1 MSSSVSGGR
10 EGSLGAPTRHPID
23 WKNPSFYDE
32 AALHKELE
40 RVFDICH
47 GCRRCFSL
55 CNSFPTLFDA
65 IDASST
71 GELDGVDKKVY
82 WEVVD
87 HCYLC
92 DMCFMTKCPYV
103 PPHPWNIDFPH
114 LMLRAKAVHSKKE
127 GIGFRNKLLASTDAV
142 GAIAGIPV
150 VVEVVNAVNAS
161 SVGRKLLDVTLGVH
175 PEAPIPKYHSNTARK
190 RLKSLVGTTAE
201 AASRGPATSTSA
213 AGAADER
220 TSGAGANGALETG
233 AAEANG
239 AGNGNGVAG
248 ATGASD
254 TSGSAVTEGGE
265 ASGSVAAAPKRAPMS
280 ARAAVLAEMAAL
292 EAEAGDNPAM
302 SAAPKPAAPA
312 VAPRKETAAEKL
324 ARLEAAAAAM
334 EAPAPAE
341 KVPTPAKEPVSA
353 PVASGRAT
361 TGRVAVFTTCY
372 GNRNEP
378 DLDVDLVKI
387 FQHNDIDVR
396 LVAKEECC
404 GMPKLELGDL
414 ESVARHKEANIPQLM
429 KVINDGYDLVAPIP
443 SCVLMFKQ
451 ELPLMFPED
460 ADVKKVQSRIFD
472 PFEYLMLRHKAG
484 LLKTDFKQSLGKVSY
499 HVPCHLRVQ
508 NIGLKTRDVL
518 KLVPDTTVDVIERCS
533 GHNGT
538 YAVKKEFRA
547 ASVKIGRPVMT
558 RVETAQPAYYTSDCP
573 MAGHQIE
580 SGMKDAKEPTH
591 PLKLLRIAY
600 GL

>member
-1 MSSSVSGGR
+1 MSSSVTGGR
-10 EGSLGAPTRHPID
+10 EGSLDAPTRHPID
-23 WKNPSFYDE
+23 WKNPAFYDE
-32 AALHKELE
+32 AALEKELT

-65 IDASST
+65 VDGSST
-71 GELDGVDKKVY
+71 GEVDGVPKTVF

-103 PPHPWNIDFPH
+103 PPHSWNVDFPH
-114 LMLRAKAVHSKKE
+114 LMLRAKAVHAKKE
-127 GIGFRNKLLASTDAV
+127 GLSLRNKVLASTDTV

-150 VVEVVNAVNAS
+150 VVELVNAVNAS
-161 SVGRKLLDVTLGVH
+161 ALGRKLLDKTLGVH
-175 PEAPIPKYHSNTARK
+175 PEAPIPKYHANTARK
-190 RLKSLVGTTAE
+190 RLKSLVGTTAD
-201 AASRGPATSTSA
+201 AASNGAALRRGASSA
-213 AGAADER
+213 AGAAP
-220 TSGAGANGALETG
+220 AI
-233 AAEANG
+233 
-239 AGNGNGVAG
+239 GVA
-248 ATGASD
+248 
-254 TSGSAVTEGGE
+254 SAP
-265 ASGSVAAAPKRAPMS
+265 AP
-280 ARAAVLAEMAAL
+280 
-292 EAEAGDNPAM
+292 EAETD
-302 SAAPKPAAPA
+302 
-312 VAPRKETAAEKL
+312 VV
-324 ARLEAAAAAM
+324 EAAAAK
-334 EAPAPAE
+334 PA
-341 KVPTPAKEPVSA
+341 
-353 PVASGRAT
+353 ASTRAI
-361 TGRVAVFTTCY
+361 TGRVALFTTCY

-387 FQHNDIDVR
+387 FQHNGIEVR

-429 KVINDGYDLVAPIP
+429 KVINDGYDIVAPIP

-451 ELPLMFPED
+451 ELPLMFPDDE
-460 ADVKKVQSRIFD
+460 DVKKVRSRIFD
-472 PFEYLMLRHKAG
+472 PFEYLMLRHKHG
-484 LLKTDFKQSLGKVSY
+484 LLKTDFKQTLGKVSY

-547 ASVKIGRPVMT
+547 SSVKIGRPVMT
-558 RVETAQPAYYTSDCP
+558 RVENAQPAYYTSDCP

-580 SGMKDAKEPTH
+580 SGLKDAKEPTH